1 MLANPRCVVDT
12 STLISALLSKQGLPN
27 RVVEVVLARGF
38 LLASRATFEEI
49 ETRVDRRKFDRYV
62 TDEDR
67 SDYIALL
74 RGSADFVQI
83 TERVIACRDPKDDKF
98 LELAVSGHVDV
109 LVSSDSDL
117 LALHPFRGI
126 PILNPRAFLESTFAA
141 E

>member
-1 MLANPRCVVDT
+1 MHAV
-12 STLISALLSKQGLPN
+12 
-27 RVVEVVLARGF
+27 F
-38 LLASRATFEEI
+38 LLASRATFEEL

-74 RGSADFVQI
+74 RGSADFVQV
-83 TERVIACRDPKDDKF
+83 TERVVACRDPKDDKF
-98 LELAVSGHVDV
+98 LELAVSGRADV
-109 LVSSDSDL
+109 LVSSDGDL
-117 LALHPFRGI
+117 LTLHPFRGI